1 MGKLEQKLI
10 LNASSDFQIQKRKK
24 VQICTIWCTN
34 LLFGTY
40 CPLISKDLCASQI
53 HEKFKMRLL
62 SKGPF
67 NSARFN
73 SKRTY
78 QLIKF

>member
-24 VQICTIWCTN
+24 VQICTI
-34 LLFGTY
+34 FKGTW

-53 HEKFKMRLL
+53 HEKIQNAFIVER
-62 SKGPF
+62 S
-67 NSARFN
+67 
-73 SKRTY
+73 
-78 QLIKF
+78 I